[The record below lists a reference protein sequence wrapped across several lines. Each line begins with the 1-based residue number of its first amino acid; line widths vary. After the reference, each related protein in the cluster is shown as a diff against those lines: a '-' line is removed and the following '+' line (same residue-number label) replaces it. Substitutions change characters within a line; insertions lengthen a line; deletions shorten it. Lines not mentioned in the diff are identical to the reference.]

1 VATNR
6 WSNAGLGRSC
16 CLVDLPALAAVS
28 GSMLRRSMIYGYD
41 YVGPDFSDACLRRM
55 DGEQVP
61 WESELHL
68 AAM

>member
-1 VATNR
+1 
-6 WSNAGLGRSC
+6 
-16 CLVDLPALAAVS
+16 
-28 GSMLRRSMIYGYD
+28 MIYGDD

-68 AAM
+68 AAI

>member
-1 VATNR
+1 MLASAAPAASSTYLH
-6 WSNAGLGRSC
+6 W
-16 CLVDLPALAAVS
+16 LPCR
-28 GSMLRRSMIYGYD
+28 GSMLRRSMIYGDD

-68 AAM
+68 AAI